1 MSESEP
7 TIALLG
13 QLRAV
18 PYFAEL
24 PANAFHDL
32 ASQAIRR
39 EYLEGTTIFLEGE
52 PASGMW
58 LVEDGR
64 VKIFKLNPEG
74 EEHILHFLG
83 PGSTFNDIAA
93 FDGGLNPAN
102 AAALTNTSV
111 WLIPSSLLFTLVSD
125 HPVFA
130 ARVIQLMATR
140 VRVLVR
146 QIEDLALYSVTIRL
160 ARFLLKQA
168 DDPAL
173 SGPGVTRAAIAA
185 HLATTPESVSRSLR
199 TLEENGAIR
208 FDRHRIVIEREDLLR
223 LIAAL

>member
-7 TIALLG
+7 ISALLG
-13 QLRAV
+13 RLRAV
-18 PYFAEL
+18 SYFAEL
-24 PANAFHDL
+24 PTPAFSGL
-32 ASQAIRR
+32 AAQALRR
-39 EYLEGTTIFLEGE
+39 EYLEGTTIFVEGE

-58 LVEDGR
+58 LVESGR
-64 VKIFKLNPEG
+64 VKVYKLNPEG

-93 FDGGLNPAN
+93 FDGAPNPAN
-102 AAALTNTSV
+102 AAALTQTTL
-111 WLIPSSLLFTLVSD
+111 WLLPSSALYTLVRD
-125 HPVFA
+125 HHAFA
-130 ARVIQLMATR
+130 TRVIQLMAGR
-140 VRVLVR
+140 VRTLVR

-199 TLEENGAIR
+199 ALEENGAIR
-208 FDRHRIVIEREDLLR
+208 FDRHRIIIEREDLLR